1 MKPAPF
7 AYYAPTSVQE
17 ALDRLDQLGYD
28 GKVLAGGQSL
38 IPAMNF
44 RMARPGAL
52 VDLNGV
58 SELFYVKPAPQ
69 GGYLVG
75 TMTRDVTV
83 ENHTEIRQKYNAL
96 NQAFVTWA
104 HPQIRNRGTFG
115 GALAHADPAGQLP
128 GVSLAL
134 EFRMKVANKNSGER
148 WVEAKDFFQGPF
160 TTVIEP
166 SEMLAEVFIPDLA
179 PRTGSSY
186 QQVSRTHGSQFQVA
200 VAVKVTLDAANRC
213 QKANIA
219 MLAVGEQP
227 ILAVGGGK
235 MLVGQPLSDEN
246 VTAAARYV
254 ATKEIDPGTD
264 IHATEQYRRHV
275 TEVLVKRALLD
286 AQADALRRG
295 G

>member
-7 AYYAPTSVQE
+7 AYFAPASVPE

-38 IPAMNF
+38 IAAMNF
-44 RMARPGAL
+44 RMARPAAL

-58 SELFYVKPAPQ
+58 SELFYIKPAPQ
-69 GGYLVG
+69 GGYLIG

-83 ENHTEIRQKYNAL
+83 EIQPEIKKNYNAL
-96 NQAFVTWA
+96 TQAFYTWA

-128 GVSLAL
+128 GVAKAL
-134 EFRMKVANKNSGER
+134 EFRMKVSNKTSGDR
-148 WVEAKDFFQGPF
+148 WVDAKDFFMGPF
-160 TTVIEP
+160 ATVIEP
-166 SEMLAEVFIPDLA
+166 SEMLTEIYMPDLG
-179 PRTGSSY
+179 PRAGTSY
-186 QQVSRTHGSQFQVA
+186 QQVARTHGSQFQVA
-200 VAVKVTLDAANRC
+200 VAVKVVLDTANRC

-227 ILAVGGGK
+227 LLAEQASK
-235 MLVGQPLSDEN
+235 LLAGQPLTDQIID
-246 VTAAARYV
+246 AAAHLV

-275 TEVLVKRALLD
+275 AEVLVRRALKD
-286 AQADALRRG
+286 ALADAMRKG

>member
-7 AYYAPTSVQE
+7 AYYAPTSIQE

-69 GGYLVG
+69 GGYLIG

-83 ENHTEIRQKYNAL
+83 ENHPEIKKKYNAL

-128 GVSLAL
+128 GICLAL
-134 EFRMKVANKNSGER
+134 DFRMKVAGKATGER
-148 WVEAKDFFQGPF
+148 WIEAKDFFMGPF

-166 SEMLAEVFIPDLA
+166 SEMLTEIYLPDLA

-186 QQVSRTHGSQFQVA
+186 QQVARTHGSQFQVA
-200 VAVKVTLDAANRC
+200 VAVKVTLDANNRC
-213 QKANIA
+213 QSANIA

-227 ILAVGGGK
+227 ILAVQAGK
-235 MLVGQPLSDEN
+235 MLAGQPLNDQN
-246 VTAAARYV
+246 IDAAAKHV

-275 TEVLVKRALLD
+275 SEVLVRRALID
-286 AQADALRRG
+286 AQADAMRRG

>member
-7 AYYAPTSVQE
+7 EYYAPTSVQE

-44 RMARPGAL
+44 RMARPAAL
-52 VDLNGV
+52 VDLNNV
-58 SELFYVKPAPQ
+58 SDLFYIKPAPQ
-69 GGYLVG
+69 GGYLIG

-83 ENHTEIRQKYNAL
+83 EYHPEIKHKYNVL
-96 NQAFVTWA
+96 NQAFYTWA

-128 GVSLAL
+128 GVAVAL
-134 EFRMKVANKNSGER
+134 EFRMKILGKSTGER
-148 WVEAKDFFQGPF
+148 WVNADDFFAGPF

-166 SEMLAEVFIPDLA
+166 QEMLAEMYMPDLK
-179 PRTGSSY
+179 PHTGTSY
-186 QQVSRTHGSQFQVA
+186 QQVARTHGSQFQVA
-200 VAVKVTLDAANRC
+200 VAVMLVLDASQRC

-219 MLAVGEQP
+219 MLAVGEKP
-227 ILAVGGGK
+227 ILAVQAGK
-235 MLVGQPLSDEN
+235 LLAGLPLTDQN
-246 VTAAARYV
+246 IDAAARLV
-254 ATKEIDPGTD
+254 AAKEIDPGTD
-264 IHATEQYRRHV
+264 IHATTEYRRHV
-275 TEVLVKRALLD
+275 AEVLVRRALK
-286 AQADALRRG
+286 DALNDAMQRG

>member
-7 AYYAPTSVQE
+7 EYYAPTSIPE

-44 RMARPGAL
+44 RMARPAAL
-52 VDLNGV
+52 VDLNAV

-69 GGYLVG
+69 GGYLIG

-83 ENHTEIRQKYNAL
+83 EDHPEISRKYNAL

-128 GVSLAL
+128 GVSVAL
-134 EFRMKVANKNSGER
+134 EFRMKVMGKTSGER
-148 WVEAKDFFQGPF
+148 WFDAKDFFVGPF
-160 TTVIEP
+160 TTVIDP
-166 SEMLAEVFIPDLA
+166 SEMLAEVYIPDLA
-179 PRTGSSY
+179 PRTGTSY
-186 QQVSRTHGSQFQVA
+186 QQVARTHGSQFQVA
-200 VAVKVTLDAANRC
+200 VAVKVVLDSANRC

-227 ILAVGGGK
+227 ILAVQAGK
-235 MLVGQPLSDEN
+235 LLAGQTLTDQN
-246 VTAAARYV
+246 IAAAAQLV
-254 ATKEIDPGTD
+254 AAKEIDPGTD
-264 IHATEQYRRHV
+264 IHATAEYRRHV
-275 TEVLVKRALLD
+275 TEILVRRALKD
-286 AQADALRRG
+286 AVADANKRG

>member
-7 AYYAPTSVQE
+7 EYYAPTSIQE

-44 RMARPGAL
+44 RMARPAAL

-58 SELFYVKPAPQ
+58 IDLFYIKPAPQ
-69 GGYLVG
+69 GGYLIG
-75 TMTRDVTV
+75 TMTRDVSV
-83 ENHTEIRQKYNAL
+83 ETHPEISKKYHAL
-96 NQAFVTWA
+96 NLAFHTWA
-104 HPQIRNRGTFG
+104 HPQIRNRGTYG

-128 GVSLAL
+128 GVSVAL
-134 EFRMKVANKNSGER
+134 EFRMKVNGKTTGER
-148 WVEAKDFFQGPF
+148 WVDAKDFFVGPF

-166 SEMLAEVFIPDLA
+166 SEMLTEVFMPDLG
-179 PRTGSSY
+179 PRTGTSY
-186 QQVSRTHGSQFQVA
+186 QQVARTHGSQFQVA
-200 VAVKVTLDAANRC
+200 VAVKVVLDANDRC

-227 ILAVGGGK
+227 ILAEGGARL
-235 MLVGQPLSDEN
+235 LVGQSLNDQTIE
-246 VTAAARYV
+246 AAARHV
-254 ATKEIDPGTD
+254 STKEIDPGTD
-264 IHATEQYRRHV
+264 IHATAEYRRHV
-275 TEVLVKRALLD
+275 TEVLVRRALKD
-286 AQADALRRG
+286 AQADAKQRG

>member
-7 AYYAPTSVQE
+7 AYYAPASVQE

-58 SELFYVKPAPQ
+58 SELFYIKPAPQ
-69 GGYLVG
+69 GGYLIG

-83 ENHTEIRQKYNAL
+83 ENHPEIKNKFNAL
-96 NQAFVTWA
+96 NQAFFTWA

-128 GVSLAL
+128 GVALAL
-134 EFRMKVANKNSGER
+134 EFRMKVSGKATGER
-148 WVEAKDFFQGPF
+148 WIDARDFFVGPF

-166 SEMLAEVFIPDLA
+166 SEMLTEIYLPDLA
-179 PRTGSSY
+179 IRTGTSY
-186 QQVSRTHGSQFQVA
+186 CQVARTHGSQFQVA
-200 VAVKVTLDAANRC
+200 VVVKVTLDANNRC
-213 QKANIA
+213 QKATIA
-219 MLAVGEQP
+219 MLAVGERP
-227 ILAVGGGK
+227 ILAEQAGK
-235 MLVGQPLSDEN
+235 LLAGQPLTDQN
-246 VTAAARYV
+246 IDAASNLV

-275 TEVLVKRALLD
+275 SEVLVRQALKE
-286 AQADALRRG
+286 ALAEAMHRG

>member
-7 AYYAPTSVQE
+7 EYYAPTSVVE

-44 RMARPGAL
+44 RMARPAAL

-58 SELFYVKPAPQ
+58 AELFYVKPAPQ
-69 GGYLVG
+69 GGYLIG
-75 TMTRDVTV
+75 TMTRDTTV
-83 ENHTEIRQKYNAL
+83 ETHPEIARKYRAL

-134 EFRMKVANKNSGER
+134 EFRMKVNGKASGER
-148 WVEAKDFFQGPF
+148 WVDAKDFFAGPF
-160 TTVIEP
+160 TTVIDP
-166 SEMLAEVFIPDLA
+166 SEMLTEVFMPDIA
-179 PRTGSSY
+179 PGTGTSY
-186 QQVSRTHGSQFQVA
+186 QQVARTHGSQFQVA
-200 VAVKVTLDAANRC
+200 VAVMVVVDSGSRC

-227 ILAVGGGK
+227 ILAVQAGK
-235 MLVGQPLSDEN
+235 LLAGQPLNDQNIE
-246 VTAAARYV
+246 AAARLV

-264 IHATEQYRRHV
+264 IHATAEYRRHV
-275 TEVLVKRALLD
+275 TEVLVRRALKD
-286 AQADALRRG
+286 ALADATRRG

>member
-7 AYYAPTSVQE
+7 EYYAPASVQE

-52 VDLNGV
+52 VDLNNV
-58 SELFYVKPAPQ
+58 SDLFYIKPAPQ
-69 GGYLVG
+69 GGYLIG

-83 ENHTEIRQKYNAL
+83 ENHPEISQKFNIL
-96 NQAFVTWA
+96 NQAFQTWA

-128 GVSLAL
+128 GVAVAL
-134 EFRMKVANKNSGER
+134 EFRMKVQGKSTGER
-148 WVEAKDFFQGPF
+148 WVNADDFFAGPF

-166 SEMLAEVFIPDLA
+166 REMLTEIFMPDLGL
-179 PRTGSSY
+179 RTGTSY
-186 QQVSRTHGSQFQVA
+186 QQVARTHGSQFQVA
-200 VAVKVTLDAANRC
+200 VAVKLVLDANKRC
-213 QKANIA
+213 QKANVV
-219 MLAVGEQP
+219 MLAVGEKP
-227 ILAVGGGK
+227 ILSVLASK
-235 MLVGQPLSDEN
+235 TLVGQPLTDQNMAE
-246 VTAAARYV
+246 AARLV
-254 ATKEIDPGTD
+254 AAKEIDPGTD
-264 IHATEQYRRHV
+264 IHATTEYRRHAS
-275 TEVLVKRALLD
+275 EVLVRRALK
-286 AQADALRRG
+286 DALNDAMQRG

>member
-44 RMARPGAL
+44 RIARPAAL
-52 VDLNGV
+52 VDLNSV
-58 SELFYVKPAPQ
+58 AELFYVKPAPQ
-69 GGYLVG
+69 GGYLIG

-83 ENHTEIRQKYNAL
+83 ENHPEIKKKFNVL
-96 NQAFVTWA
+96 NQAFYTWA

-134 EFRMKVANKNSGER
+134 DFRMKVTGKTTGER
-148 WVEAKDFFQGPF
+148 WVDVKDFFMGPF
-160 TTVIEP
+160 TTVIDP
-166 SEMLAEVFIPDLA
+166 SEMLTEIYIPDLA
-179 PRTGSSY
+179 PRTGTSY
-186 QQVSRTHGSQFQVA
+186 QQVARTQGSQFQVA
-200 VAVKVTLDAANRC
+200 VAVKVTLDANNRC

-219 MLAVGEQP
+219 MLAVGERP
-227 ILAVGGGK
+227 ILAEQAGK
-235 MLVGQPLSDEN
+235 MLAGQPLTDQN
-246 VTAAARYV
+246 IDAAAKHV
-254 ATKEIDPGTD
+254 AAKEIDPGTD

-275 TEVLVKRALLD
+275 SEVLVRRALKD
-286 AQADALRRG
+286 ALADAMRRG

>member
-7 AYYAPTSVQE
+7 AYFAPTNVQE
-17 ALDRLDQLGYD
+17 ALDRLNQLGYD

-44 RMARPGAL
+44 RMARPAAL

-58 SELFYVKPAPQ
+58 SELFYIKPAPQ
-69 GGYLVG
+69 GGYLIG

-83 ENHTEIRQKYNAL
+83 ENHPEIKNKFNAL
-96 NQAFVTWA
+96 NQAFYTWA

-128 GVSLAL
+128 GIAKAL
-134 EFRMKVANKNSGER
+134 EFRMKISSKATGER
-148 WVEAKDFFQGPF
+148 WVDAKDFFAGPF
-160 TTVIEP
+160 TTVIDP
-166 SEMLAEVFIPDLA
+166 SEMLTEVYMPDLG
-179 PRTGSSY
+179 PHTGTSY
-186 QQVSRTHGSQFQVA
+186 QQVARTHGSQFQVA
-200 VAVKVTLDAANRC
+200 VVVKVVLDSGNRC

-227 ILAVGGGK
+227 LLAEQASK
-235 MLVGQPLSDEN
+235 LLAGQPLNDQN
-246 VTAAARYV
+246 IDAAAHLV

-275 TEVLVKRALLD
+275 AEVLVRRALKEAL
-286 AQADALRRG
+286 ADAMQRG

>member
-7 AYYAPTSVQE
+7 EYYAPTSIPE

-44 RMARPGAL
+44 RMARPAAL
-52 VDLNGV
+52 VDLNNV
-58 SELFYVKPAPQ
+58 PELFYIIPAPQ
-69 GGYLVG
+69 GGYLIG
-75 TMTRDVTV
+75 TMTRDVSV
-83 ENHTEIRQKYNAL
+83 ETHPEISKKYHAL
-96 NQAFVTWA
+96 NQAFHTWA
-104 HPQIRNRGTFG
+104 HPQIRNRGTYG

-134 EFRMKVANKNSGER
+134 EFRMKITGKATGER
-148 WVEAKDFFQGPF
+148 WVDAKDFFVGPF

-166 SEMLAEVFIPDLA
+166 SEMLTEVYMPDLG
-179 PRTGSSY
+179 PRTGTSY
-186 QQVSRTHGSQFQVA
+186 QQVARTHGSQFQVA
-200 VAVKVTLDAANRC
+200 VAVKLVLDANERC

-227 ILAVGGGK
+227 ILAEQAAR
-235 MLVGQPLSDEN
+235 LLAGQALSDQNIE
-246 VTAAARYV
+246 AAARLV

-264 IHATEQYRRHV
+264 IHATAEYRRHA
-275 TEVLVKRALLD
+275 TEVLVRRALND
-286 AQADALRRG
+286 AKADAKQRG